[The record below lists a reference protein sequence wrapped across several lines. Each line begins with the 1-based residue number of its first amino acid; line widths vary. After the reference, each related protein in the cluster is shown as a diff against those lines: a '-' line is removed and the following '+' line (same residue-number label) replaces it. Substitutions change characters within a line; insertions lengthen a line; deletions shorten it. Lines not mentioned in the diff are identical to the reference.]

1 MSESTSLTIVILAGG
16 ISHERDVSLR
26 SGRRLAD
33 ALTDEGH
40 TVTVL
45 DPGSN
50 LLTTL
55 ADLAPDL
62 IWPTLHGATGEDGA
76 LLSLLETTG
85 IPFLG
90 PRGPAAALAWNK
102 GTAKELVLRA
112 GYATPPA
119 IALSTETFR
128 DLGATSV
135 LEHLIN
141 AIGLPLVVKPAQG
154 GSSQGVTIVRTPAD
168 LPRAMVGAYT
178 YANTALVEA
187 HVEGTE
193 VTVSVLDSGTGP
205 SALPIV
211 EIVPVDGVYS
221 FEARYNAGETDFYTP
236 ARLGADVAAAVSA
249 AAIAIHTL
257 FDLRQLSRIDFIVDD
272 AGVPWFLEANVLPGL
287 TETSLVPQAIE
298 AANQTLGATYSAL
311 AAHAVTAHAVATV
324 STPVA
329 TAPVVTTPA
338 VTTP

>member
-1 MSESTSLTIVILAGG
+1 MTDFVPLNIVILAGG

-26 SGRRLAD
+26 SGRRVAD

-40 TVTVL
+40 TCTVL
-45 DPGSN
+45 DPGAN

-55 ADLAPDL
+55 AATPVDL

-76 LLSLLETTG
+76 LLSLLATTG
-85 IPFLG
+85 IPVLG
-90 PRGPAAALAWNK
+90 SAGPAASLAWNK
-102 GTAKELVLRA
+102 ATAKELVHRA
-112 GYATPPA
+112 GFATPPG
-119 IALSTETFR
+119 IALGTETFR

-135 LEHLIN
+135 LQHLVK

-168 LPRAMVGAYT
+168 LPRAMVDAYT

-187 HVEGTE
+187 YVEGTE
-193 VTVSVLDSGTGP
+193 VTVAIVDTGNGAA
-205 SALPIV
+205 ALPIV

-236 ARLGADVAAAVSA
+236 ARLSEDVSTDVAET
-249 AAIAIHTL
+249 AIAIHTL
-257 FDLRQLSRIDFIVDD
+257 LGLRHLSRIDLMIDSD
-272 AGVPWFLEANVLPGL
+272 GTAWFLEANVLPGL

-298 AANQTLGATYSAL
+298 AAGQTLGATYSAL
-311 AAHAVTAHAVATV
+311 ASYA
-324 STPVA
+324 STDR
-329 TAPVVTTPA
+329 
-338 VTTP
+338 

>member
-1 MSESTSLTIVILAGG
+1 MSEFTALKIVILAGG

-26 SGRRLAD
+26 SGRRVAD
-33 ALTDEGH
+33 ALGDAGH
-40 TVTVL
+40 SVTVL

-55 ADLAPDL
+55 SQQAPDL
-62 IWPTLHGATGEDGA
+62 VWPTLHGATGEDGA

-90 PRGPAAALAWNK
+90 SRGPAAALAWNK
-102 GTAKELVLRA
+102 ATAKELVLRA
-112 GYATPPA
+112 GIDTPPA

-135 LEHLIN
+135 LEHLIS

-168 LPRAMVGAYT
+168 LPRAMVDAYT

-187 HVEGTE
+187 YIEGTE
-193 VTVSVLDSGTGP
+193 VTVAIIDTGDGP
-205 SALPIV
+205 TALPIV

-236 ARLGADVAAAVSA
+236 ARLADEVAGAVSE
-249 AAIAIHTL
+249 AAIAIHVL
-257 FDLRQLSRIDFIVDD
+257 LGLRHLSRIDLIVDA
-272 AGVPWFLEANVLPGL
+272 AGTPWFLEANVLPGL

-298 AANQTLGATYSAL
+298 AAGQTLGATYSAL
-311 AAHAVTAHAVATV
+311 ATHARTDR
-324 STPVA
+324 
-329 TAPVVTTPA
+329 
-338 VTTP
+338 

>member
-1 MSESTSLTIVILAGG
+1 MSEFIPLNIIVLAGG

-26 SGRRLAD
+26 SGRRVAD
-33 ALTDEGH
+33 ALTDSGH
-40 TVTVL
+40 SVTVL
-45 DPGSN
+45 DPGAN

-55 ADLAPDL
+55 TAESPDL

-90 PRGPAAALAWNK
+90 SRGPAAALAWNK
-102 GTAKELVLRA
+102 GTAKELVSRA
-112 GYATPPA
+112 GFATPPA

-135 LEHLIN
+135 LEHLIS

-154 GSSQGVTIVRTPAD
+154 GSSQGVTIVRTTAD
-168 LPRAMVGAYT
+168 LPRAMVDAYT

-187 HVEGTE
+187 YIEGIE
-193 VTVSVLDSGTGP
+193 VTVAVIDSGNGP
-205 SALPIV
+205 LALPII

-236 ARLGADVAAAVSA
+236 ARLAPDVSEAVSA
-249 AAIAIHTL
+249 TAVAIHTL
-257 FDLRQLSRIDFIVDD
+257 LGLRHLSRVDLIIDA
-272 AGVPWFLEANVLPGL
+272 AGTPWFLEANVLPGL

-298 AANQTLGATYSAL
+298 AAGQSLGTTYSAL
-311 AAHAVTAHAVATV
+311 ATQALRTQ
-324 STPVA
+324 
-329 TAPVVTTPA
+329 
-338 VTTP
+338 

>member
-1 MSESTSLTIVILAGG
+1 MSEFNSLNIVILAGG

-26 SGRRLAD
+26 SGRRVAD

-40 TVTVL
+40 TVTVI
-45 DPGSN
+45 DPGSS

-55 ADLAPDL
+55 TEQAPDL

-90 PRGPAAALAWNK
+90 STGPAAALAWNK
-102 GTAKELVLRA
+102 GTAKELVRRA
-112 GYATPPA
+112 GFATPPA

-135 LEHLIN
+135 LEHLIG

-154 GSSQGVTIVRTPAD
+154 GSSQGVTIVRSAAD
-168 LPRAMVGAYT
+168 LPRAMVDAYT

-187 HVEGTE
+187 YIDGTE
-193 VTVSVLDSGTGP
+193 VTVAVIDTGTGP
-205 SALPIV
+205 TALPII

-236 ARLGADVAAAVSA
+236 ARLPDTASAAVSTTA
-249 AAIAIHTL
+249 VAIHAL
-257 FDLRQLSRIDFIVDD
+257 LGLRHLSRVDLIVDA
-272 AGVPWFLEANVLPGL
+272 AGTAWFLEVNVLPGL

-298 AANQTLGATYSAL
+298 ATDRTLGFTYSAL
-311 AAHAVTAHAVATV
+311 ATNAL
-324 STPVA
+324 
-329 TAPVVTTPA
+329 TAP
-338 VTTP
+338 